1 MSAFDKPLVKIRKT
15 GNSASITLS
24 KLILEH
30 LGAHEG
36 DTLQFNLVNGGL
48 EIKVVEPEFE
58 QAMEIY
64 REFSRD
70 HRGVMSELAK

>member
-1 MSAFDKPLVKIRKT
+1 MSAIVKPLVKIRKA

-24 KLILEH
+24 KPVLEH
-30 LGAHEG
+30 LGAREG
-36 DTLQFNLVNGGL
+36 DTLQLNLVNGGL
-48 EIKVVEPEFE
+48 EVKVVEPEFE

-64 REFSRD
+64 REFSHA